1 MRGCVRGTFF
11 ICDQAKKIWLKSQKS
26 TRMISQGFRTGWG
39 SRWWRVGGAG
49 GCHFGKDS
57 APGSYNCLNK
67 IKCLFKYFISRAKNF
82 GLLLAR
88 KGNLRDYQ
96 RQRDLV
102 ISTLRTR
109 ASQLFS
115 GGFFAGF
122 SFRAIH
128 SRGNGQRG
136 QQSGET
142 KASQM
147 PPCLGPC
154 S

>member
-1 MRGCVRGTFF
+1 MEG
-11 ICDQAKKIWLKSQKS
+11 
-26 TRMISQGFRTGWG
+26 
-39 SRWWRVGGAG
+39 G

-115 GGFFAGF
+115 GVLVFFLSVFLLGQSIQEETGSVDNKAVRQKQVRCR
-122 SFRAIH
+122 RA
-128 SRGNGQRG
+128 
-136 QQSGET
+136 SGHAASLAENT
-142 KASQM
+142 KKHPIDYSTNCVTGVA
-147 PPCLGPC
+147 
-154 S
+154 